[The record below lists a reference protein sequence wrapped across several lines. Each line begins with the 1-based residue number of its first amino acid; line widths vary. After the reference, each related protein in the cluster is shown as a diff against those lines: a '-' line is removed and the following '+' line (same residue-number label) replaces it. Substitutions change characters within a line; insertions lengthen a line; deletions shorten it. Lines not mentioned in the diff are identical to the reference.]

1 MTRFLIVT
9 KAMFLIH
16 IRNRMTLFW
25 NMVFPV
31 FLMVIYSLIF
41 GSSSVGSLSYMEWV
55 LPGVIVLNILAF
67 GLMSSSSM
75 MVNLREQG
83 VLHRLQATPVPAI
96 EIIGSYLIV
105 NVAIAAIQVGLILTT
120 AVLFFGFDLSFLALV
135 RALPM
140 ILAAIL
146 VSVALGMTISG
157 VAPKV
162 GVALAVGQIL
172 YFSQMFI
179 ADMVMPVDRMP
190 EWLQSVARFLPGYAI
205 TQLVRPSLLLDEWGP
220 SLLPNLLLIA
230 GYAVLAGVLAAVL
243 FRWAPRS

>member
-1 MTRFLIVT
+1 MARFLILT
-9 KAMFLIH
+9 RAMFLIH
-16 IRNRMTLFW
+16 IRNRIVMFW

-31 FLMVIYSLIF
+31 FLMVIYALIF
-41 GSSSVGSLSYMEWV
+41 GSSTVGTLSYMVWV

-75 MVNLREQG
+75 LVNLREQG
-83 VLHRLQATPVPAI
+83 VLRRLQATPVPAV

-105 NVAIAAIQVGLILTT
+105 NVAIAAIQAGLILTT
-120 AVLFFGFDLSFLALV
+120 AVLFFGIELSVASLV

-146 VSVALGMTISG
+146 VSVALGMIVSG
-157 VAPKV
+157 VAPKA

-179 ADMVMPVDRMP
+179 ADMVMPIDRMP
-190 EWLQSVARFLPGYAI
+190 DWLQSAARFLPGYAI
-205 TQLVRPSLLLDEWGP
+205 TQLVRAPLVLGEWDP
-220 SLLPNLLLIA
+220 ALVPNLLLIA

>member
-1 MTRFLIVT
+1 MLRFFILT

-16 IRNRMTLFW
+16 IRNRITMFW

-31 FLMVIYSLIF
+31 FLMVIYALIF
-41 GSSSVGSLSYMEWV
+41 GDSTVGTLSYMTWV

-75 MVNLREQG
+75 MVNLRENR
-83 VLHRLQATPVPAI
+83 VLRRLQATPVPAW
-96 EIIGSYLIV
+96 EIIGAYLIV
-105 NVAIAAIQVGLILTT
+105 NVVIAAIQAGLVLIT
-120 AVLFFGFDLSFLALV
+120 AVLFFGFELSFIALV
-135 RALPM
+135 RAMPM

-146 VSVALGMTISG
+146 VSVALGMIISG
-157 VAPKV
+157 LAPKA

-179 ADMVMPVDRMP
+179 TDMVMPIDRMP
-190 EWLQSVARFLPGYAI
+190 EWVQSVAHYLPGYAI
-205 TQLVRPSLLLDEWGP
+205 TQLVRAALVLGEWDP
-220 SLLPNLLLIA
+220 ALVPNLLVVA
-230 GYAVLAGVLAAVL
+230 GYTALAALLAAVF